1 MSIQTKAFKRR
12 NISLSSAQ
20 NVPQQ
25 LNKTACSK
33 QTLVEVKKCVPPVEQ
48 LNKYLLILNDK
59 SFLQGWA

>member
-25 LNKTACSK
+25 LNKTACYFS
-33 QTLVEVKKCVPPVEQ
+33 
-48 LNKYLLILNDK
+48 LL
-59 SFLQGWA
+59 